1 MNKNGIMQKVSSKV
15 TRIGFKLKKHSPEIF
30 IVAGVVGTVVSG
42 VMACKATTK
51 VNEILEETKDTLD
64 TINEGIEKGEIKG
77 KEYTQEDGKKDTTIV
92 YVQTGV
98 KIAKLYAPSVILGA
112 LAITSI
118 VTSHNILRK
127 RNVALAAAYTAVDKS
142 FKDYRKRVAE
152 RFGNEIEN
160 ELRYNI
166 KAKTYKEVETD
177 ENGEEK
183 TVEKTVNVINGDLPS
198 DYARWFDSSAT
209 GWENSYDYNMMF
221 LRGTE
226 AWANDKLKA
235 NGFIYLNDIYYELGI
250 PKTKAGQIVGWVYR
264 PDDPDYQGD
273 GFVDF
278 GIKTVLREMPDG
290 TRQESIL
297 LDFNPDGNILD
308 LM

>member
-1 MNKNGIMQKVSSKV
+1 MNKNEIMKKVSGTVTKV
-15 TRIGFKLKKHSPEIF
+15 GFKLKKHSPEIF

-51 VNEILEETKDTLD
+51 VGEILEETKDTLD
-64 TINEGIEKGEIKG
+64 TIHEGVENGEIKG
-77 KEYTQEDGKKDTTIV
+77 QEYTVEDGKKDTTLV

-98 KIAKLYAPSVILGA
+98 KFVKLYAPSVILGA
-112 LAITSI
+112 LSITSI

-127 RNVALAAAYTAVDKS
+127 RNIALAAAYTAVDTS
-142 FKDYRKRVAE
+142 FKDYRKRVVE
-152 RFGNEIEN
+152 RFGNEVDK

-166 KAKTYKEVETD
+166 KAKTFDEVEVD
-177 ENGEEK
+177 KNGKEKIVNK
-183 TVEKTVNVINGDLPS
+183 TVKVVDGDLPS
-198 DYARWFDSSAT
+198 DYARWFDGSAT
-209 GWENSYDYNMMF
+209 GWANDYDYNMMF
-221 LRGTE
+221 LRSKE

-235 NGFIYLNDIYYELGI
+235 DGFIYLNDIYYELGI
-250 PKTKAGQIVGWVYR
+250 EKIKAGQIVGWVDR
-264 PDDPDYQGD
+264 PNDPNYHGD

-278 GIKTVLREMPDG
+278 GIKTVMRETPDG
-290 TRQESIL
+290 YEKAIL